1 MGEALTL
8 GELVIDVI
16 RKDIKHVHLSIHP
29 PAGRVRIAAP
39 WRLSEDAIRA
49 FAIGKIP
56 WIRAQQAKLLDQER
70 ETPREYLNRE
80 THYLWGQRR
89 LLQVIEVDERP
100 TIEVRPRKLVLKLR
114 PGSSIERRAE
124 LLEAWYREQ
133 LRAEL
138 GPLVKRW
145 AKRLGVQ
152 PAGVFLQR
160 MRTRWGSCNPTRGTI
175 RLNTELAKKPREC
188 LEYILVHELVH
199 LLEPTH
205 NARFV
210 GHMEQALPGWRE
222 RRELLN
228 RLPIRHEHWN
238 Y

>member
-1 MGEALTL
+1 MGDALKL
-8 GELVIDVI
+8 GELTIDVV

-39 WRLSEDAIRA
+39 RRLSEDAIRA
-49 FAIGKIP
+49 FAIGKIR
-56 WIRAQQAKLLDQER
+56 WIRTQQAKLLEQAR

-80 THYLWGQRR
+80 THYVWGQRR
-89 LLQVIEVDERP
+89 LLQVIEVDEP
-100 TIEVRPRKLVLKLR
+100 PSVEVRPGKLLLKMR
-114 PGSSIERRAE
+114 RGSSVERRAAV
-124 LLEAWYREQ
+124 LEAWYRDQ
-133 LRAEL
+133 LREAL
-138 GPLVKRW
+138 PPLMKRW
-145 AKRLGVQ
+145 AKRLDVQ

-160 MRTRWGSCNPTRGTI
+160 MRTRWGSCSPSRSTI

-188 LEYILVHELVH
+188 LEYILVHELLH
-199 LLEPTH
+199 FLEPTH

-210 GHMEQALPGWRE
+210 NHMDRALPGWRE

-228 RLPIRHEHWN
+228 RLPVRHEHWE

>member
-1 MGEALTL
+1 MGDALKL
-8 GELVIDVI
+8 GELIIDVV

-39 WRLSEDAIRA
+39 RRLSEDAIRA
-49 FAIGKIP
+49 FAIGKIR
-56 WIRAQQAKLLDQER
+56 WIRAQQAKLLEQER

-80 THYLWGQRR
+80 SHYLWGQRR
-89 LLQVIEVDERP
+89 LLQVIEMDERP
-100 TIEVRPRKLVLKLR
+100 SVDVRPGKLLLKVR
-114 PGSSIERRAE
+114 PGSPVERRAE
-124 LLEAWYREQ
+124 VLEAWYREQ
-133 LRAEL
+133 LRQEL
-138 GPLVKRW
+138 PPLVKRW
-145 AKRLGVQ
+145 AKRLDVQ

-160 MRTRWGSCNPTRGTI
+160 MRTRWGSCSPARSTI

-205 NARFV
+205 SARFV
-210 GHMEQALPGWRE
+210 SHLDQALPGWRE

-228 RLPIRHEHWN
+228 RLPVRHEHWD